1 MQCAE
6 SGKRQWGLD
15 GRPGQPGVD
24 FGRSR
29 AGAQVWAKGVRRWK
43 TPAGNGAKASWPWP
57 PTLGQEPLHL
67 PQGLR
72 ERPWALPGCGAC
84 WSFCTCSFVRF
95 ERTERALTPSQP
107 LEVKEERVLYF
118 GGQILNA
125 RGQCLQLIHVGAGF

>member
-29 AGAQVWAKGVRRWK
+29 AGAEVWAKGVRRWK
-43 TPAGNGAKASWPWP
+43 TPAGNGEKVSWPWP
-57 PTLGQEPLHL
+57 STLGHEPLHL

-72 ERPWALPGCGAC
+72 RGPGLCQA
-84 WSFCTCSFVRF
+84 VV
-95 ERTERALTPSQP
+95 P
-107 LEVKEERVLYF
+107 
-118 GGQILNA
+118 
-125 RGQCLQLIHVGAGF
+125 VGASVLVHLSGLKEQREH